1 MNRTVEKGKTLLIDG
16 PASVTLASGKA
27 EVFGSS
33 LQSGN
38 RVVIREGKRLPF
50 FIEETATVDVSSGE
64 GSVVEETE
72 GNTLPASW
80 TEAYEEL
87 RAIETKPTTAFVLG
101 AVDSGKTSFCTY
113 LVNRLVVSKKKVAI
127 LDGDLGQSD
136 VGPPCTLAF
145 AFVKKT
151 VSDLFQLQT
160 KNAFFVGTTSPNG
173 AINKVIEGL
182 KQLKKAILNENP
194 EYIIIDTDGWVLEE
208 DAIYYKIRLVEEL
221 DPDIVFLIQQ
231 KEELAPIFNAL
242 EEYRKVTVESP
253 SATRE
258 RSTEKRRNLRELG
271 YIKYLK
277 NAKVTSL
284 PLNWVKI
291 EESEPLGLSKT
302 YEDIREANKIY
313 DMLGMKPLHFAK
325 LEDRISIIIG
335 RRRWIDEENVKKL
348 EEYSKKKVVI
358 TRKGEEEGSIMALYG
373 TDGKF
378 RGIGTIQEVDYKRK
392 TLKILTPVTGEIS
405 RIQIGK
411 IRLDKNLKEIPV
423 LNEENSGEIETQ

>member
-221 DPDIVFLIQQ
+221 DPDIVFFIQQ
-231 KEELAPIFNAL
+231 KEELAPIFNTL
-242 EEYRKVTVESP
+242 EKYRKVTVESP

-378 RGIGTIQEVDYKRK
+378 RGIGTIQEVDYMRK

>member
-16 PASVTLASGKA
+16 PASVTLTSGKA

-50 FIEETATVDVSSGE
+50 FIEETAALDVSSGE
-64 GSVVEETE
+64 GAIVEETE
-72 GNTLPASW
+72 GNTVPTSW
-80 TEAYEEL
+80 VEAYEEL
-87 RAIETKPTTAFVLG
+87 QTIETKPAMALVLG
-101 AVDSGKTSFCTY
+101 TVDSGKTSFCTY
-113 LVNRLVVSKKKVAI
+113 LVNRLVLARKKVAI

-136 VGPPCTLAF
+136 VGPPCTLAYT
-145 AFVKKT
+145 FVKKSI
-151 VSDLFQLQT
+151 SDLFQLET

-182 KQLKKAILNENP
+182 KQLKKAIVNENP
-194 EYIIIDTDGWVLEE
+194 EFIVIDTDGWVLEE

-221 DPDIVFLIQQ
+221 NPDIVFFIQQ

-242 EEYRKVTVESP
+242 EKYRKVTVDSP

-271 YIKYLK
+271 YTKYLK

-302 YEDIREANKIY
+302 FEDTREATKIY
-313 DMLGMKPLHFAK
+313 ALLGMKPLHFAK

-335 RRRWIDEENVKKL
+335 RRRWINEENVKKL
-348 EEYSKKKVVI
+348 EEYAKKKVVI
-358 TRKGEEEGSIMALYG
+358 TRKGEEEGSIIALYG

-378 RGIGTIQEVDYKRK
+378 RGIGTIQEIDYKRK

-405 RIQIGK
+405 KIQIGK
-411 IRLDKNLKEIPV
+411 VRLDKNLKEIPV
-423 LNEENSGEIETQ
+423 LNEENSGNI